1 MNNAK
6 GCSDRIDHNFTI
18 LALMV
23 FGVLWVIACNLFL
36 VLQQARHSIK
46 PGYSVLKLVY
56 GNEDA
61 NNPIAGIEQGNGI
74 GPSLWVLISN
84 IITNRCKR

>member
-1 MNNAK
+1 MNDAK
-6 GCSDRIDHNFTI
+6 GCYDRINHNFAI

-23 FGVLWVIACNLFL
+23 FGIPWSIARNLFL

-46 PGYSVLKLVY
+46 TGYGVLKPVY

-61 NNPIAGIEQGNGI
+61 NNPIAGIGQGNGL
-74 GPSLWVLISN
+74 GPSLWV
-84 IITNRCKR
+84 